1 VIVRAS
7 AHANLLLPTGGDGLG
22 LGNVHD
28 HGPRGDRDVLG
39 SDAVGLS
46 RDVVFV
52 VVIVSLFLGIIGVLV
67 LVTLLFSAIFVVV
80 LVLALLLILVVDVAD
95 FLVFCRIVFGAF
107 YRVVGVFIFILFLV
121 FGNLLVRDFDVFIV
135 VLGALG
141 DLALFG
147 RGRFDSIL
155 GILVLASIFVLL
167 FLIIVL
173 GIIIGVLLGRLVS
186 ESGRQHHK
194 TPHRRIQE
202 GENKT
207 SQRKRK
213 HSLFFL
219 FRVLGELDK
228 LLLLGLALTR
238 CDNHLDGKIRCM
250 CMCICVI
257 WMSVTRV
264 WQWAIVQYVVG
275 KRTESTERRKVRGR
289 GAGGRE
295 TGSLLYGK
303 TRHSQL
309 ECD

>member
-135 VLGALG
+135 ALGALG

-147 RGRFDSIL
+147 RGRFD
-155 GILVLASIFVLL
+155 
-167 FLIIVL
+167 
-173 GIIIGVLLGRLVS
+173 
-186 ESGRQHHK
+186 
-194 TPHRRIQE
+194 
-202 GENKT
+202 
-207 SQRKRK
+207 
-213 HSLFFL
+213 
-219 FRVLGELDK
+219 
-228 LLLLGLALTR
+228 
-238 CDNHLDGKIRCM
+238 
-250 CMCICVI
+250 
-257 WMSVTRV
+257 
-264 WQWAIVQYVVG
+264 
-275 KRTESTERRKVRGR
+275 
-289 GAGGRE
+289 
-295 TGSLLYGK
+295 
-303 TRHSQL
+303 
-309 ECD
+309 